1 MGKDGIITDEGVPGM
16 TLTPDE
22 AVRVF
27 TDPAAYADEPR
38 FFEACR
44 LLRHEAPLHRYV
56 DPTGEY
62 NPFWAVTKH
71 KDVLEIELHNGI
83 FINEPRPVLGP
94 ASSDRRNAESGHLLR
109 TLIHVD
115 DPEHRDL
122 RGVTSEWFLPKNLA
136 KLDARLAD
144 LAKRYV
150 DKMASMGGE
159 CDFAR
164 DIAMHMPLNVI
175 LDILGLPES
184 DYPRMLKLT
193 QELFGGQDEELR
205 RDTSPE
211 AVIAVIQDFFAYF
224 TKITEDRR
232 ASPTD
237 DLASAVAN
245 GRINGEDLTMMQ
257 TISYYVITATAGHD
271 TTASAI
277 AGGLQALIEN
287 PGQMEKLR
295 RDPSLVTTAADEIIR
310 WVTPVKHFM
319 RTATEDYEIGGI
331 TIKKGESV
339 LLSYPSANR
348 DEDVFENPDTFDIS
362 RSPNKHL
369 SFGFGVHYC
378 LGAMLARMEIKAMLT
393 ELIPRLASIEIAGE
407 PSLMKT
413 TFVGGLKRL
422 PVRYEMT

>member
-1 MGKDGIITDEGVPGM
+1 MGKTVQEQGVAMP
-16 TLTPDE
+16 LTIDQ
-22 AVRVF
+22 AIKVF
-27 TDPAAYADEPR
+27 TDPSAYADEAR
-38 FFEACR
+38 FFEACA
-44 LLRHEAPLHRYV
+44 LLRKEAPIHRYE
-56 DPTGEY
+56 DPTGEF
-62 NPFWAVTKH
+62 NPFYAITRH
-71 KDVLEIELHNGI
+71 ADVLEIELHNSQ

-94 ASSDRRNAESGHLLR
+94 ASGDRRNAENGHMLR

-122 RGVTSEWFLPKNLA
+122 RGVTSDWFLPKSLQ

-150 DKMASMGGE
+150 DKMASMNGT
-159 CDFAR
+159 CDFAQ
-164 DIAMHMPLNVI
+164 DIAMQLPLNVI

-193 QELFGGQDEELR
+193 QELFGASDEELSR
-205 RDTSPE
+205 GSDPE
-211 AVIAVIQDFFAYF
+211 ALIEVINDFFAYF

-232 ASPTD
+232 ANPTD
-237 DLASAVAN
+237 DLASVVAN
-245 GRINGEDLTMMQ
+245 GRINGEELTMMQ
-257 TISYYVITATAGHD
+257 TISYYVIAATAGHD

-287 PGQMEKLR
+287 PDQLELLR
-295 RDPSLVTTAADEIIR
+295 NDPSLVATAADEIIR

-319 RTATEDYEIGGI
+319 RTATEDYTIGGV

-348 DEDVFENPDTFDIS
+348 DETVFENPNTFDIT

-369 SFGFGVHYC
+369 AFGFGVHYC
-378 LGAMLARMEIKAMLT
+378 LGAMLARMEIKAILT
-393 ELIPRLASIEIAGE
+393 ELIPRLKSVQLAGE

-413 TFVGGLKRL
+413 TFVGGLKHL
-422 PVRYEMT
+422 PITYELV